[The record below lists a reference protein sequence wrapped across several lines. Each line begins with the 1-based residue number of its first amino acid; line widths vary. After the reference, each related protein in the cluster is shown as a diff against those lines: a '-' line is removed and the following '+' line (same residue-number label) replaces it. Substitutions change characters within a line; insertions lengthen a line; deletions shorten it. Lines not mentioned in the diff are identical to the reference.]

1 MILNTYNN
9 TLNAKWNIKKHTIMD
24 LSKSSF
30 STTAIKKKKMES
42 NDADYSVMAIPST
55 HKWFS
60 CKCSLFYV

>member
-1 MILNTYNN
+1 
-9 TLNAKWNIKKHTIMD
+9 MD